1 METNDIDSKFKIVLN
16 LIYEERIAQKYTQ
29 KDVAEYL
36 NINTGSYNLIE
47 NGKQKLLF
55 FDLLKISRF
64 LNLDFRISNILESNS
79 HNSEKTENCKNDSK
93 NDNF

>member
-79 HNSEKTENCKNDSK
+79 HNSEKN
-93 NDNF
+93 

>member
-47 NGKQKLLF
+47 NGKQKNV
-55 FDLLKISRF
+55 I
-64 LNLDFRISNILESNS
+64 ILM
-79 HNSEKTENCKNDSK
+79 
-93 NDNF
+93 